1 MKELGNLQWDPSWV
15 SQLGCIKG
23 CLDYLGVDISKGW
36 LYGGTGHA
44 FVINMHDEVC
54 LSGPTAWKPV
64 MLFELA
70 ANLGYAVQGVFGSK
84 HAGDLAEVQER
95 AWAFAREAIDQDLPC
110 CGWELEIPEYYV
122 VRGYDDAGYYF
133 SGPGCDEGKGPK
145 PWGELGDTGIGMV
158 EMYSVSPSD
167 AAASSVVIREA
178 LVAALQ
184 HARNPEAWILPG
196 YKSGLA
202 GYDVWIRAVKS
213 GTAGRMGMWYNAAV
227 WQECRRYGVEFLE
240 EATQRLDDGLR
251 PLLDEGLVHYR
262 AVARQ
267 LKTVTELY
275 PPYQAGEG
283 QIEVNDT
290 SREAIEALKKARAAE
305 AAGRE
310 VCERLGAEL
319 GDS

>member
-1 MKELGNLQWDPSWV
+1 MKDLENLKWDPSWV
-15 SQLGCIKG
+15 SHLGCVKG
-23 CLDYLGVDISKGW
+23 CLDYLGVDMSKGW

-44 FVINMHDEVC
+44 FVINMHDDVC
-54 LSGPTAWKPV
+54 PSGPTAWKSV

-70 ANLGYAVQGVFGSK
+70 ANLGYAVQGVSGSK
-84 HAGDLAEVQER
+84 HAGDLAELQER
-95 AWAFAREAIDQDLPC
+95 AWAFAREAVDQGLPC
-110 CGWELEIPEYYV
+110 YGWELEIPEYYV

-145 PWGELGDTGIGMV
+145 PWDELGDTGIGMV
-158 EMYSVSPSD
+158 EIYSVNAHEAADD
-167 AAASSVVIREA
+167 ATTVRKV
-178 LVAALQ
+178 LVAVLK
-184 HARNPEAWILPG
+184 HARNTETWILPG
-196 YKSGLA
+196 YRSGLA

-227 WQECRRYGVEFLE
+227 WEECRRYGVEFLE
-240 EATQRLDDGLR
+240 KARQRLDDGFR
-251 PLLDEGLVHYR
+251 SLLDEGLVHYR

-290 SREAIEALKKARAAE
+290 SREAVEALKKARAAE
-305 AAGRE
+305 AAGLE
-310 VCERLGAEL
+310 VFGRLVAEL